1 LDPSVVLDH
10 AKLAE
15 ELPLDQIDLSDP
27 ALYQQDLWRPYFR
40 RLRRDAPVHYCRESP
55 IGPFWSV
62 TKHRDIIDVEVRH
75 GTFSSSSALSRAP
88 AEESPPSNA
97 KAAAGTKN
105 QFWRNK
111 GSRNV
116 GSWREPEARE
126 PSVAAA
132 MPARADS
139 FEESADRAR

>member
-1 LDPSVVLDH
+1 MDPSVVLDH

-27 ALYQQDLWRPYFR
+27 ALYQQDVWRPYFR
-40 RLRRDAPVHYCRESP
+40 RLRRDAPMHYCRESP

-126 PSVAAA
+126 PVCRGRNAGTSGLI
-132 MPARADS
+132 
-139 FEESADRAR
+139 